1 MRIIGKLG
9 AASALA
15 AMALCAVPAQAQW
28 HGPRHRGHDRIDGGD
43 VLLGAVLAGG
53 LFALLSSARHHD
65 APSPPVEDVPPPPPP
80 VVQPTGTGEGVAPA
94 GRRVESDQDA
104 AVDACVSSA
113 ESEGRHYARIAKID
127 TVNGIDADGAGW
139 MVRGTLVLRDDYRQ
153 SRGDR
158 RGFSCRVGDKGVEGV
173 MVDGGRTSGQ

>member
-1 MRIIGKLG
+1 MGMIGKIG
-9 AASALA
+9 ASGAVA
-15 AMALCAVPAQAQW
+15 AMLLGAVPAGAQW
-28 HGPRHRGHDRIDGGD
+28 HGPRHRRHDRIDGGD

-65 APSPPVEDVPPPPPP
+65 TPPPPVEDAPPPRPIL
-80 VVQPTGTGEGVAPA
+80 QPSGDGAAPA

-127 TVNGIDADGAGW
+127 TVSGVDPDGTGW
-139 MVRGTLVLRDDYRQ
+139 VVRGTLVLREDYRQ
-153 SRGDR
+153 SHGDR

-173 MVDGGRTSGQ
+173 MVDGGRTTGQ